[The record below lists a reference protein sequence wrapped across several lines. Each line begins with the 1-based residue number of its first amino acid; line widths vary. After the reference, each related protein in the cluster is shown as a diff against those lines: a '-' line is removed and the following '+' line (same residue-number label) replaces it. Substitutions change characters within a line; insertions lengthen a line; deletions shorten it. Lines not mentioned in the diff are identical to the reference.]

1 MGSVNGRARPYSIVR
16 RQENRATVPARLRR
30 QLVVQI
36 RAADEICICFAL
48 LLAPIAAA
56 AWSQK
61 AGAVE
66 SARELASY
74 CQKLERGTKGATQ
87 HIQVPNTKEALLCWG
102 YMQAMQDLS
111 VLAYEDGTR
120 IMGSC
125 PPEQTTVLQLLRSF
139 VTYARS
145 HPAELEG
152 NTAVAVFKAL
162 QHTFPCR

>member
-1 MGSVNGRARPYSIVR
+1 MRYA
-16 RQENRATVPARLRR
+16 
-30 QLVVQI
+30 
-36 RAADEICICFAL
+36 FAL

-74 CQKLERGTKGATQ
+74 CQKLERGTKGAAQ
-87 HIQVPNTKEALLCWG
+87 HIQIPNTKEALLCWG

-125 PPEQTTVLQLLRSF
+125 PPEQTTVLQLIRSF
-139 VTYARS
+139 VIYARS

>member
-1 MGSVNGRARPYSIVR
+1 MRYA
-16 RQENRATVPARLRR
+16 
-30 QLVVQI
+30 
-36 RAADEICICFAL
+36 FAL
-48 LLAPIAAA
+48 LLILMAAST
-56 AWSQK
+56 WSQK
-61 AGAVE
+61 ANAVE
-66 SARELASY
+66 TARALATY
-74 CQKLERGTKGATQ
+74 CEKLERGTKGAAP
-87 HIQVPNTKEALLCWG
+87 HIRIPNTKEAVLCWG

-125 PPEQTTVLQLLRSF
+125 PPEQTTVLQLIRSF